1 MASDTL
7 GVAKRRRMTWLTS
20 LLDLV
25 ISLLRKMSSNS
36 YEESSIQTSLNC
48 EYIRNIISKLKYLYC
63 LRLTHIREFNII
75 SMPIDSHIN
84 TKI

>member
-1 MASDTL
+1 
-7 GVAKRRRMTWLTS
+7 
-20 LLDLV
+20 
-25 ISLLRKMSSNS
+25 MSSNS